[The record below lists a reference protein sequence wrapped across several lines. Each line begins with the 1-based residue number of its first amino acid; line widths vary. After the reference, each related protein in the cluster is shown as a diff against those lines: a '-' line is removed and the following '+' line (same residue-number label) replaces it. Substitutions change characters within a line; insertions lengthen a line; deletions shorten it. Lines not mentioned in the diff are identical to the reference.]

1 VIVDS
6 DDENFDTRKDKF
18 WKDVEDSGVAPVDF
32 NSDIFSR
39 VKEVGRAKRP
49 TNLVDDYPKLKPIEV
64 PMKSKKKR
72 KLSSET
78 RDAKQKSKKCHLS
91 KDSCEPSTTSN
102 YADLIST
109 VSQSSSNT
117 TNDDCSNAPPALS
130 NSFSTYN
137 DDSNDL
143 PDIGFVKEEGLAPV
157 MLESFTDASLQ
168 SSAGPVSNA
177 TSSVDV
183 VKKKVGSWLD

>member
-1 VIVDS
+1 MIVDS

-18 WKDVEDSGVAPVDF
+18 WKDVEDSGVAPIDL

-64 PMKSKKKR
+64 PAKIKKKR
-72 KLSSET
+72 RLSSET
-78 RDAKQKSKKCHLS
+78 RDAKKKSKKRHLS
-91 KDSCEPSTTSN
+91 KDSNEPSTTSN
-102 YADLIST
+102 YADVIST
-109 VSQSSSNT
+109 VSQSSSIN

-130 NSFSTYN
+130 CSFSTYN
-137 DDSNDL
+137 GDSDDL
-143 PDIGFVKEEGLAPV
+143 PDLDIVKEEGLAPV
-157 MLESFTDASLQ
+157 MLESFSETSLQ
-168 SSAGPVSNA
+168 LFAGQISNA
-177 TSSVDV
+177 ASSVDV